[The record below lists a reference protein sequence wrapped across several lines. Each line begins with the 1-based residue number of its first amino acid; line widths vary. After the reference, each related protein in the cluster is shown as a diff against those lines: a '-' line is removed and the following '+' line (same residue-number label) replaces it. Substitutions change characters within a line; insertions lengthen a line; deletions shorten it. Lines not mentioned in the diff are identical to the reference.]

1 MLGSSGYTASH
12 DSVLPRMIRAE
23 NRVSGKQAMLDKQ
36 TTLMSAIASVRHG
49 DVVALGGN
57 TLHRGP
63 GAAVH
68 ELVRQ
73 KKRGLEIVKTAGA
86 YDIDLLCAAGCAT
99 AISAG
104 FVGYETPFGMAQAY
118 RHAVESSAVVAKEHA
133 CATVI
138 AGLRAAI
145 QGVPFMPVGGLQ
157 GSDLPAARGFAEVAD
172 PYTGQRVFVIP
183 ALMPDVAIIHVQE
196 ADTQGNGR
204 IIGTRFEDVLMVQA
218 ARRVILTA
226 ECIVDGAAFE
236 LTPESVAIPGFLV
249 DAVVEAPRGAWPFS
263 CTPGYTF
270 DVEYLAAWTAV
281 ARNPDAAN
289 LFIAEHVHDT
299 AVPA

>member
-1 MLGSSGYTASH
+1 MT
-12 DSVLPRMIRAE
+12 
-23 NRVSGKQAMLDKQ
+23 DKQ
-36 TTLMSAIASVRHG
+36 TTLAAAITTVRNG
-49 DVVALGGN
+49 DRVALGGN

-73 KKRGLEIVKTAGA
+73 EKRNLEIVKTAGA
-86 YDIDLLCAAGCAT
+86 YDIDLLCAAGCVA

-118 RHAVESSAVVAKEHA
+118 RRAVETGAVEAREHA

-145 QGVPFMPVGGLQ
+145 QGVPFMPVAGLQ
-157 GSDLPAARGFAEVAD
+157 GSDLPAARGFAEMAD
-172 PYTGQRVFVIP
+172 PYTGQNVFVIP

-196 ADTQGNGR
+196 ADAQGNGR
-204 IIGTRFEDVLMVQA
+204 IIGTRFEDVLMAQA

-226 ECIVDGAAFE
+226 ERVVDGAAFE
-236 LTPESVAIPGFLV
+236 LAPEGVAIPGFLV
-249 DAVVEAPRGAWPFS
+249 EAVVEAPRGAWPFS
-263 CTPGYTF
+263 CTPDYTY
-270 DVEYLAAWTAV
+270 DAEYLAAWTAV
-281 ARNPDAAN
+281 ARDPAAARR
-289 LFIAEHVHDT
+289 FIAEHVLDA
-299 AVPA
+299 AVPV